1 MNINNIN
8 FTSFIRVAEAGS
20 FNRAAEDLYITSTAL
35 IKQIN
40 LLENDWGCAFLTGRI
55 GG

>member
-8 FTSFIRVAEAGS
+8 FTAFLRMVEAGS
-20 FNRAAEDLYITSTAL
+20 FNKAAKSLFITSTAL

-40 LLENDWGCAFLTGRI
+40 LFL
-55 GG
+55 

>member
-20 FNRAAEDLYITSTAL
+20 FNKAAEDLHNCI
-35 IKQIN
+35 
-40 LLENDWGCAFLTGRI
+40 
-55 GG
+55 